1 MTGLFL
7 SVCSLLPLKINHL
20 LGSLIGQ
27 LLYLF
32 NSDAKKVTTQNIAIC
47 LPDLSKIQ
55 QREIVKKALIETGKN
70 LTESS
75 RIWNQSFTDNSKYIR
90 NFHGEQYLSSS
101 EKTILLVP
109 HIGCW
114 EITGRVLADNREVTF
129 LYKPLRNQK
138 QNDYLFARRNKGNLT
153 MASADQSGILKLQR
167 ALKKGQLIGILPDQ
181 DPGQDGGITAP
192 FFNNP
197 VNTMTLLVKLAKK
210 HNTQVLMFW
219 ANRLDNGKG
228 FDLNLEPLDLNLN
241 SENLLEQVTLM
252 NSAIEEIVKRFPEQY
267 MWSYRR
273 FKSTHPYN

>member
-7 SVCSLLPLKINHL
+7 SLCSLLPLKINHL
-20 LGSLIGQ
+20 FGSLIGQ

-32 NSDAKKVTTQNIAIC
+32 NSDAKKVTTQNISIC

-55 QREIVKKALIETGKN
+55 QRELVKKALIETGKN

-75 RIWNQSFTDNSKYIR
+75 RIWNQSFSDNSKYIR

-114 EITGRVLADNREVTF
+114 EITGRVLAESREVTF
-129 LYKPLRNQK
+129 LYKPLRDQK
-138 QNDYLFARRNKGNLT
+138 QNDYLFARRNKGNLK

-167 ALKKGQLIGILPDQ
+167 ALIKGQLIGILPDQ
-181 DPGQDGGITAP
+181 DPGQDGGINAP

-210 HNTQVLMFW
+210 NNAQVLMFW

-228 FDLNLEPLDLNLN
+228 FDLNLEPLDLNLDSN
-241 SENLLEQVTLM
+241 NLLEQVTLM
-252 NSAIEEIVKRFPEQY
+252 NSAIEDLIKRFPGQY

-273 FKSTHPYN
+273 FKSTHSYN

>member
-7 SVCSLLPLKINHL
+7 SLCSLLPLKINHL

-27 LLYLF
+27 FLYLC

-47 LPDLSKIQ
+47 LPDLLKSQ
-55 QREIVKKALIETGKN
+55 QRELVKKALIETGKN

-129 LYKPLRNQK
+129 LYKPLKNQK
-138 QNDYLFARRNKGNLT
+138 QNDYLFLRRNKGNLS

-167 ALKKGQLIGILPDQ
+167 ALIKGQLIGILPDQ

-210 HNTQVLMFW
+210 HNAQVLMFW

-228 FDLNLEPLDLNLN
+228 FDLNLEPLDLNLY

-252 NSAIEEIVKRFPEQY
+252 NSAIEELVKRFPEQY

-273 FKSTHPYN
+273 FKSTHVYN

>member
-7 SVCSLLPLKINHL
+7 SLCSLLPLKINHL
-20 LGSLIGQ
+20 LGSLVGQ

-32 NSDAKKVTTQNIAIC
+32 NSDTKKVTTQNITIC

-55 QREIVKKALIETGKN
+55 QRELIKKALIETGKN

-75 RIWNQSFTDNSKYIR
+75 RIWNQSFADNSKYIR
-90 NFHGEQYLSSS
+90 NFHGEQYLSST
-101 EKTILLVP
+101 EKIILLVP

-114 EITGRVLADNREVTF
+114 EITGRVLADSREVTF
-129 LYKPLRNQK
+129 LYRPLRNQK

-153 MASADQSGILKLQR
+153 MASADHSGILKLQR

-210 HNTQVLMFW
+210 TQRSGAYVL
-219 ANRLDNGKG
+219 GKS
-228 FDLNLEPLDLNLN
+228 F
-241 SENLLEQVTLM
+241 
-252 NSAIEEIVKRFPEQY
+252 R
-267 MWSYRR
+267 
-273 FKSTHPYN
+273 